1 MAEEGKELAL
11 KSINGAPDVVYPWPL
26 TVGKGNCR
34 GAEDEHDQAVEILD
48 SIRWVCEDQPELKEM
63 MGELLHSYNKTS
75 WESMNKLVSTF
86 NESVTKLL
94 ADEITK
100 EAATGRL
107 NERPTRK
114 MLKHIIQQVYNTAIA
129 DPNDLNN
136 YVAFTPEVYGETS
149 FDLINQMIDLISPIT
164 SEMKFIDLGSGVG
177 QVVLQVAA
185 LIDCK
190 LCVGIE
196 KASIPASRAVEMDRL
211 FQKWMLW
218 YGKKYS
224 PYLLHQGDFLHS
236 DHRKTISESTIVFVN
251 NFAFGPEVDH
261 QLKERFAD
269 LKDGARIVSSK
280 PFCPLNFRITERN
293 LSDIGT
299 IMHVSVMDPLKGS
312 VSWTDKPV
320 SYYLHQIDS
329 SKLERYFIRQQSHH
343 TRHGRRAH
351 NILDDRDQSS
361 NGSWNVSRDSRAS
374 SIEKELGFPEAD
386 SPATLPSTNSGDDS
400 DPTLGPKGKPRR
412 GRPNKKKFT
421 KKRTTPRPEP
431 RVAKVSQYLKSL
443 EVNMN
448 GTDPTPDT
456 SVTESGPTSRS
467 ETPPTEEQAD
477 SSTVASSR
485 PVRAAVVNAAA
496 ISEAQADILSRF
508 DSLGNTRKQGSKM
521 RGRGKYKHLNEGDR
535 LPRSLKTAPGLGK
548 KKLGLS
554 SLEELDMMHQASIN
568 QIQECNTTNEL
579 PTGCMD
585 EKLNVL
591 TPVEMTHEDIPLH
604 VYTADG
610 QQIPYGLHVLLESMK
625 KQYLK
630 MVTNMQTKEYADNIQ
645 DQIVAEKERKEQLTK
660 RVKQLENQIDNLIQD
675 SLGLLKARLREL
687 GITAGTPTEFI
698 EKAKGIVCSHNDLQK
713 KRGGL
718 ESEIRKLEMDQEAL
732 ITRKEKEILD
742 TVLAQRAGNN
752 QEVNIAEL
760 RNMVKG
766 EIKACLE
773 GKFPV
778 RSPSPLPKV
787 GSDVTLTKVPGERIL
802 ERTSDR
808 NHLEKQNSVEV
819 KKVEPVSLPKMEV
832 RLPGNGEAERE
843 ENGVPVSRSRSEN
856 SDSQLSF
863 ARNKALAAPRAN
875 EDYED
880 RFKQIIAS
888 ELAKPG
894 EKEPAKDVREI
905 NKMPLEI
912 NRATAKV
919 TLSPTKMKNRP
930 FGMEPSGSGIPQNA
944 IGPVQDLRN
953 SGLDPRSNFIP
964 SRRPPDPRA
973 DPRIDPRAELRQ
985 MDPRAFD
992 PRNQDPRHQDPRA
1005 MDPRLQDPRLQ
1016 ESRSVQDPRSV
1027 PDSRSMQQLP
1037 DSRSMHPLPDSRSL
1051 PRSMA
1056 SDPRL
1061 DQRGRPLDPR
1071 AMMENRPQDPRA
1083 IDPRMQDPRSLDPRM
1098 QDPRNLDPRSQD
1110 PRMMAEARPQDPRSQ
1125 DPRVIDPRTID
1136 PRKMDSRQPD
1146 PRAIDPRPQDPRAMD
1161 PRTPDPRAMDPR
1173 PPDQRSLDPR
1183 AQEPRAM
1190 VEQRS
1195 QEQRTADPRFQ
1206 DPRPVEPRT
1215 GHEPRPVE
1223 ARPTMDARLV
1233 SPHDPRAR
1241 PDSRGSNSG
1250 ANGAGSGSEGRSSE
1264 PKTVPLPRDNRSVV
1278 DHISSEIERSLLADR
1293 GPLPVTVTK
1302 PPTTETRP
1310 ATLTSV
1316 NVTSTTSSTNAL
1328 TMSSQHM
1335 INMSVERAIQNHQ
1348 TQSSA
1353 SRLSKIIEESVRKDG
1368 VPEKKSIYATNRPNP
1383 NPSPSNEVMEGLA
1396 CPRGTN
1402 SPGERKAL
1410 PGLPGSL
1417 PQVEG
1422 LAARF
1427 DSYFEKEKASTRNE
1441 GLAGRFSSPDIPN
1454 SRPTSTGSKSS
1465 LHTPD
1470 ITGEDSRKRPA
1481 SPLVSPPLSKKPA
1494 TSSSGD
1500 GSAPDE
1506 TRRWQDEISMGFDRL
1521 VAMASEV
1528 DKRRKSAENSPQ
1540 QSGSPRKGAADL
1552 RLNDASFD
1560 QNTLAAK
1567 FKAGLEQAG
1576 PPRPPPERRTA
1587 ETERNTASGSQ
1598 DKSQGPSPSF
1608 PGGNLP
1614 EHHFKKRYF
1623 NEEYQRQQQKET
1635 EQVRPGSQEQAMRQ
1649 QAGELQKR
1657 PDQRQMGPDQS
1668 RGQPPPGYDQRRP
1681 GMQDI
1686 RDPRYD
1692 QAMRAQYDQSRG
1704 SARPHQDQGP
1714 RPPHPD
1720 QSRQDPSRHLD
1731 AQRGGSQPVPDQGRH
1746 QDQRM
1751 YQDSRRGH
1759 YDQQRHPGPGDQRQL
1774 DPRSQH
1780 GADPRQR
1787 PQMYPGQGYPDR
1799 QTQRDYPERSD
1810 YPNPR
1815 QLPDQYRHRG
1825 PAPAGAQQGYPR
1837 HPYPDPQIM
1846 QAMYRHQ
1853 QMMYGNRPPPP
1864 PPNK

>member
-1 MAEEGKELAL
+1 MATEEGKELAL
-11 KSINGAPDVVYPWPL
+11 KSIAGAPDVVYPWPL

-48 SIRWVCEDQPELKEM
+48 SIRWVCEDHPELKDM

-75 WESMNKLVSTF
+75 WDSMNKLVTTF
-86 NESVTKLL
+86 NESITKLL
-94 ADEITK
+94 DDETTRDT
-100 EAATGRL
+100 ANARL
-107 NERPTRK
+107 NQRPTRK

-177 QVVLQVAA
+177 QVVLQVAS

-196 KASIPASRAVEMDRL
+196 KATIPATRAVEMDRL
-211 FQKWMLW
+211 FQKWMSW

-224 PYLLHQGDFLHS
+224 PYKLHQGDFLS
-236 DHRKTISESTIVFVN
+236 PDHRKTISESTIVFVN

-280 PFCPLNFRITERN
+280 PFCPLNFSDRRITERN

-351 NILDDRDQSS
+351 NILDDRDHSS

-374 SIEKELGFPEAD
+374 SMEKELGFPEAD

-448 GTDPTPDT
+448 GTDATPDT

-467 ETPPTEEQAD
+467 ETPPAEEQAD

-508 DSLGNTRKQGSKM
+508 DSLGNARRQNSKM

-548 KKLGLS
+548 KKNLAIS

-568 QIQECNTTNEL
+568 QIQECNSTTEL
-579 PTGCMD
+579 PSGCMD

-591 TPVEMTHEDIPLH
+591 TPVEMTHEEIPLH

-630 MVTNMQTKEYADNIQ
+630 MVTNMQTKEYSENIQ
-645 DQIVAEKERKEQLTK
+645 DQILKEKERKDQLTK

-718 ESEIRKLEMDQEAL
+718 EAEIKKLEMDQDAL

-760 RNMVKG
+760 RSMVKG
-766 EIKACLE
+766 EIKLCLE

-778 RSPSPLPKV
+778 RTPSPLPKV
-787 GSDVTLTKVPGERIL
+787 GSDVTLTKVPGEKVL
-802 ERTSDR
+802 ERSVDKAQ
-808 NHLEKQNSVEV
+808 LEKQNSVEV
-819 KKVEPVSLPKMEV
+819 KKVEPVSLPKMEL
-832 RLPGNGEAERE
+832 RLPGEIERDRE
-843 ENGVPVSRSRSEN
+843 ELAPTGGRPRSET
-856 SDSQLSF
+856 SDSQMSF

-894 EKEPAKDVREI
+894 ERAELVKDSREI
-905 NKMPLEI
+905 NKMPLEM
-912 NRATAKV
+912 NRAKV
-919 TLSPTKMKNRP
+919 TLSPTKIKNRP
-930 FGMEPSGSGIPQNA
+930 FGMEPSGSGFPQSGL
-944 IGPVQDLRN
+944 GPVQDLRH

-973 DPRIDPRAELRQ
+973 DPRVDPRADPRSDPRADPRADQRAIDPRG
-985 MDPRAFD
+985 FD
-992 PRNQDPRHQDPRA
+992 PRNQDRAMPDPRSVDSRLQ
-1005 MDPRLQDPRLQ
+1005 DPRLQDPRVVDP
-1016 ESRSVQDPRSV
+1016 RVQDPRSA

-1037 DSRSMHPLPDSRSL
+1037 DSRSL
-1051 PRSMA
+1051 PRNLP
-1056 SDPRL
+1056 SDPRM
-1061 DQRGRPLDPR
+1061 DRRGRPIDPR
-1071 AMMENRPQDPRA
+1071 AIMEMRPQDPRVL
-1083 IDPRMQDPRSLDPRM
+1083 DPRMQDPRSHDPRNVDPRL
-1098 QDPRNLDPRSQD
+1098 QDPRTIDPRDRSMDPRQHDARPIESRPSDPRVQDPRSMDPRSQD
-1110 PRMMAEARPQDPRSQ
+1110 PRSQDQRSIDPRFHDPRSVDPRSQ
-1125 DPRVIDPRTID
+1125 EVRASEPR
-1136 PRKMDSRQPD
+1136 MG
-1146 PRAIDPRPQDPRAMD
+1146 
-1161 PRTPDPRAMDPR
+1161 
-1173 PPDQRSLDPR
+1173 PDQR
-1183 AQEPRAM
+1183 Q
-1190 VEQRS
+1190 Q
-1195 QEQRTADPRFQ
+1195 
-1206 DPRPVEPRT
+1206 VEPRP
-1215 GHEPRPVE
+1215 GI
-1223 ARPTMDARLV
+1223 DARLV

-1241 PDSRGSNSG
+1241 PDSRGSNQG
-1250 ANGAGSGSEGRSSE
+1250 ANGPGSGTEGRSSE

-1278 DHISSEIERSLLADR
+1278 DHISSEIERSLMADR
-1293 GPLPVTVTK
+1293 GPLPVTVSK
-1302 PPTTETRP
+1302 VVPESRP
-1310 ATLTSV
+1310 ATLT
-1316 NVTSTTSSTNAL
+1316 NVSSTTSSTSAL
-1328 TMSSQHM
+1328 TMSSQHV

-1348 TQSSA
+1348 VQSSA

-1368 VPEKKSIYATNRPNP
+1368 VPDKKSIYATNRPNP
-1383 NPSPSNEVMEGLA
+1383 NPSPANEVMEGLA
-1396 CPRGTN
+1396 CPRVTN
-1402 SPGERKAL
+1402 SPGDRKA
-1410 PGLPGSL
+1410 LPGSL

-1427 DSYFEKEKASTRNE
+1427 DSYFEKEKASSRNE
-1441 GLAGRFSSPDIPN
+1441 GFAGRFSSPDIPN

-1481 SPLVSPPLSKKPA
+1481 SPLVSPSSKKPA

-1567 FKAGLEQAG
+1567 FKAGLMQAT
-1576 PPRPPPERRTA
+1576 PPPPPPPERPNVEA
-1587 ETERNTASGSQ
+1587 ERDRGAPSGSQ
-1598 DKSQGPSPSF
+1598 EKSQGPSPSF

-1635 EQVRPGSQEQAMRQ
+1635 ERDRPAQQEQGASRQ
-1649 QAGELQKR
+1649 TGEQQR
-1657 PDQRQMGPDQS
+1657 QMVPDQRQMLPDQS
-1668 RGQPPPGYDQRRP
+1668 RGPPPAGYDQRRP
-1681 GMQDI
+1681 GMPDMI
-1686 RDPRYD
+1686 DPRYD

-1704 SARPHQDQGP
+1704 GG
-1714 RPPHPD
+1714 RPPHPE
-1720 QSRQDPSRHLD
+1720 QSRQDPTRHHQD
-1731 AQRGGSQPVPDQGRH
+1731 AQRSTQPGSDQVRH
-1746 QDQRM
+1746 QDPRI
-1751 YQDSRRGH
+1751 YQDSRRGQ
-1759 YDQQRHPGPGDQRQL
+1759 YDQQRHAGPADQRHH
-1774 DPRSQH
+1774 DPRNQH
-1780 GADPRQR
+1780 GDARPR
-1787 PQMYPGQGYPDR
+1787 PQMYPGQGYPER
-1799 QTQRDYPERSD
+1799 PSQRDYPERND

-1815 QLPDQYRHRG
+1815 QLHPDQYRHRG
-1825 PAPAGAQQGYPR
+1825 PAPPGQQGYPG
-1837 HPYPDPQIM
+1837 HPYPNPQIM

-1853 QMMYGNRPPPP
+1853 QMMYGSNRPPPP
-1864 PPNK
+1864 PPNKQ

>member
-1 MAEEGKELAL
+1 MSEEKKELAL
-11 KSINGAPDVVYPWPL
+11 KSIAGAPDVVYPWPL

-48 SIRWVCEDQPELKEM
+48 SIRWVCEDQPELKDM

-75 WESMNKLVSTF
+75 WESMNKLVTTF
-86 NESVTKLL
+86 NESITKLL
-94 ADEITK
+94 SDENTRDT
-100 EAATGRL
+100 ATARL
-107 NERPTRK
+107 NQRPTRK

-196 KASIPASRAVEMDRL
+196 KATIPATRAVEMDRL

-224 PYLLHQGDFLHS
+224 PYKLHQGDFLQP

-361 NGSWNVSRDSRAS
+361 NGSWTVSRDSRAS

-467 ETPPTEEQAD
+467 ETPPVEEQAD

-496 ISEAQADILSRF
+496 ISEAQADILNRF
-508 DSLGNTRKQGSKM
+508 DSLGNARKQNRAM
-521 RGRGKYKHLNEGDR
+521 RGRGKYKHLNEGER
-535 LPRSLKTAPGLGK
+535 LPRSFKTAPGLGTK

-568 QIQECNTTNEL
+568 QIQECNTTEQL
-579 PTGCMD
+579 PTGCTD
-585 EKLNVL
+585 EKLAVL
-591 TPVEMTHEDIPLH
+591 TPVEMTHEEIPLH

-630 MVTNMQTKEYADNIQ
+630 MVTNMQSKEYAENIQ
-645 DQIVAEKERKEQLTK
+645 DQIVAERERKEQLTK

-718 ESEIRKLEMDQEAL
+718 EAEIRKLEQDQEAL

-773 GKFPV
+773 GKFPA

-787 GSDVTLTKVPGERIL
+787 GSDVTLTKVPGERVV
-802 ERTSDR
+802 ERAAER
-808 NHLEKQNSVEV
+808 AHLEKQNSVEV

-832 RLPGNGEAERE
+832 RLPGESE
-843 ENGVPVSRSRSEN
+843 ENGGVPLNRSRSEN
-856 SDSQLSF
+856 SDSVSF
-863 ARNKALAAPRAN
+863 GRNKALAAPRAN

-880 RFKQIIAS
+880 RFKKIIAS

-894 EKEPAKDVREI
+894 EKEPGKDGREI
-905 NKMPLEI
+905 NKMPLEM
-912 NRATAKV
+912 NRAKV
-919 TLSPTKMKNRP
+919 TLSPTKMKTRP
-930 FGMEPSGSGIPQNA
+930 FGMDPSGSGIPGSSM
-944 IGPVQDLRN
+944 GPVQDLRS

-964 SRRPPDPRA
+964 SRRPPDSRP
-973 DPRIDPRAELRQ
+973 DPRSELRQ
-985 MDPRAFD
+985 IDPRAFD

-1016 ESRSVQDPRSV
+1016 ESRVVQDPRSV
-1027 PDSRSMQQLP
+1027 PDSRPVQQQIP

-1056 SDPRL
+1056 GDPRM
-1061 DQRGRPLDPR
+1061 DPRGRQIDPR
-1071 AMMENRPQDPRA
+1071 VMMENRSQDPRA
-1083 IDPRMQDPRSLDPRM
+1083 LDPRM
-1098 QDPRNLDPRSQD
+1098 QDPRNLDPRSIEARSLHQD
-1110 PRMMAEARPQDPRSQ
+1110 PRSIDPRGPRALDIRPQDPRVVVDSRSQ
-1125 DPRVIDPRTID
+1125 DQRVMGPR
-1136 PRKMDSRQPD
+1136 S
-1146 PRAIDPRPQDPRAMD
+1146 
-1161 PRTPDPRAMDPR
+1161 
-1173 PPDQRSLDPR
+1173 
-1183 AQEPRAM
+1183 QEPRPM
-1190 VEQRS
+1190 
-1195 QEQRTADPRFQ
+1195 ADPRSHDQRFQ
-1206 DPRPVEPRT
+1206 DPRSVDQRA
-1215 GHEPRPVE
+1215 GHESRPQE
-1223 ARPTMDARLV
+1223 ARLPLDGRMV

-1241 PDSRGSNSG
+1241 PDSRGSNPG
-1250 ANGAGSGSEGRSSE
+1250 ASVPVPGSSDGRNSES
-1264 PKTVPLPRDNRSVV
+1264 KTIPLPRDNRSMM
-1278 DHISSEIERSLLADR
+1278 DNISSEIERSLMADR
-1293 GPLPVTVTK
+1293 GSVPVSASK
-1302 PPTTETRP
+1302 TTSETRP
-1310 ATLTSV
+1310 TTLTTV
-1316 NVTSTTSSTNAL
+1316 NVTSTTSSSAAL

-1348 TQSSA
+1348 SQSSA

-1402 SPGERKAL
+1402 SPSERKNLA
-1410 PGLPGSL
+1410 GAL

-1427 DSYFEKEKASTRNE
+1427 DSYFEKEKASSRSE

-1552 RLNDASFD
+1552 RLNDSSFD

-1576 PPRPPPERRTA
+1576 PARHPPDRRPA
-1587 ETERNTASGSQ
+1587 ETDRSGGSGGSQ
-1598 DKSQGPSPSF
+1598 EKPQGGPSPSF

-1635 EQVRPGSQEQAMRQ
+1635 EQGRPSSQEQNMRG
-1649 QAGELQKR
+1649 GEQQKR
-1657 PDQRQMGPDQS
+1657 TEQRQLGPDQG
-1668 RGQPPPGYDQRRP
+1668 RGVPSQGYEQRRS
-1681 GMQDI
+1681 GMQEL

-1692 QAMRAQYDQSRG
+1692 QAMRAQYDQARG
-1704 SARPHQDQGP
+1704 GARPHQDQ
-1714 RPPHPD
+1714 RQSHPD
-1720 QSRQDPSRHLD
+1720 QSRQDQARHIEH
-1731 AQRGGSQPVPDQGRH
+1731 QRGGSQQVPDQGRH

-1759 YDQQRHPGPGDQRQL
+1759 FDQQRH

-1780 GADPRQR
+1780 TDPRQR
-1787 PQMYPGQGYPDR
+1787 PQMYSGQGYQDR
-1799 QTQRDYPERSD
+1799 QGQREFSD
-1810 YPNPR
+1810 RNEYPNPR

-1825 PAPAGAQQGYPR
+1825 PAPSGQQGYPR
-1837 HPYPDPQIM
+1837 HPYPDPQMM

-1853 QMMYGNRPPPP
+1853 QQMMYANRPPPP
-1864 PPNK
+1864 PPSK

>member
-1 MAEEGKELAL
+1 MATEGKELAL
-11 KSINGAPDVVYPWPL
+11 KSIAGAPDVVYPWPL

-48 SIRWVCEDQPELKEM
+48 SIRWVCEDHPELKDM

-75 WESMNKLVSTF
+75 WESMNKLVTTF
-86 NESVTKLL
+86 NESITNLL
-94 ADEITK
+94 ADEKTRDT
-100 EAATGRL
+100 ANARL
-107 NERPTRK
+107 NQRPTRK

-177 QVVLQVAA
+177 QVVLQVAS

-196 KASIPASRAVEMDRL
+196 KASIPATRAVEMDRL
-211 FQKWMLW
+211 FQKWMSW

-224 PYLLHQGDFLHS
+224 PYKLHQGDFLAP

-361 NGSWNVSRDSRAS
+361 NGSWTVSRDSRAS

-448 GTDPTPDT
+448 GADPTPDT

-467 ETPPTEEQAD
+467 ETPPPEEQAD

-508 DSLGNTRKQGSKM
+508 DSLGNARRQNSKM

-548 KKLGLS
+548 KKALGVS

-568 QIQECNTTNEL
+568 QIQECNTTTEL
-579 PTGCMD
+579 PSGCMD

-591 TPVEMTHEDIPLH
+591 TPVEMTHEEIPLH

-630 MVTNMQTKEYADNIQ
+630 MVTNMQTKEYGENIQ
-645 DQIVAEKERKEQLTK
+645 DQILKEKERKEQLTK

-718 ESEIRKLEMDQEAL
+718 EAEIRKLEMDQEAL

-760 RNMVKG
+760 RSMVKG

-778 RSPSPLPKV
+778 RSTSPLPKV

-802 ERTSDR
+802 ERAPER
-808 NHLEKQNSVEV
+808 AQVEKQNAVEV
-819 KKVEPVSLPKMEV
+819 KKVDPVSLPKMEM
-832 RLPGNGEAERE
+832 RLPGDIEKE
-843 ENGVPVSRSRSEN
+843 EVVPPGGKTKSEN

-875 EDYED
+875 DDYED
-880 RFKQIIAS
+880 RFKKLITT

-894 EKEPAKDVREI
+894 EKEPPKDAREI
-905 NKMPLEI
+905 NKMPLEM
-912 NRATAKV
+912 NRAKV

-930 FGMEPSGSGIPQNA
+930 FGMEQPSGSGYPQSGV
-944 IGPVQDLRN
+944 GPVQDLRH

-964 SRRPPDPRA
+964 SRRPTDPRA
-973 DPRIDPRAELRQ
+973 DPRAEHRAVDPRG
-985 MDPRAFD
+985 FD
-992 PRNQDPRHQDPRA
+992 PRSQDRGVSDPRHQDPRA
-1005 MDPRLQDPRLQ
+1005 IDPRLQDPRLQ
-1016 ESRSVQDPRSV
+1016 DPRAVDPRVLDPRAVDPRVQDPRTL

-1037 DSRSMHPLPDSRSL
+1037 DSRTMHPLPDSRSL
-1051 PRSMA
+1051 QRGLP

-1061 DQRGRPLDPR
+1061 EQRGRPIDPR
-1071 AMMENRPQDPRA
+1071 ALMDNRP
-1083 IDPRMQDPRSLDPRM
+1083 QDPRSLDPRM
-1098 QDPRNLDPRSQD
+1098 QDPRSLDPRLQDPRALDPRS
-1110 PRMMAEARPQDPRSQ
+1110 ME
-1125 DPRVIDPRTID
+1125 
-1136 PRKMDSRQPD
+1136 
-1146 PRAIDPRPQDPRAMD
+1146 PRPQDPRAMQPRPSD
-1161 PRTPDPRAMDPR
+1161 PGVQDQRPMDPR
-1173 PPDQRSLDPR
+1173 
-1183 AQEPRAM
+1183 
-1190 VEQRS
+1190 S
-1195 QEQRTADPRFQ
+1195 QDPRFQ
-1206 DPRPVEPRT
+1206 DPRAVDPRSQEVRHPDSRPVLEQRVQ
-1215 GHEPRPVE
+1215 EPRPG
-1223 ARPTMDARLV
+1223 MDARLV
-1233 SPHDPRAR
+1233 SPQDPRAR
-1241 PDSRGSNSG
+1241 PDSRGSNAG
-1250 ANGAGSGSEGRSSE
+1250 ANGPGSGSEGRSSE

-1293 GPLPVTVTK
+1293 GPLPVPVSKPVTV
-1302 PPTTETRP
+1302 PVPVPEPRP
-1310 ATLTSV
+1310 ATLT

-1328 TMSSQHM
+1328 TMSSQHV

-1383 NPSPSNEVMEGLA
+1383 NPSPANEVMEGLA

-1402 SPGERKAL
+1402 SPGERK
-1410 PGLPGSL
+1410 PLPGSL

-1427 DSYFEKEKASTRNE
+1427 DSYFEKEKASSRNE
-1441 GLAGRFSSPDIPN
+1441 GFAGRFSSPDIPN

-1481 SPLVSPPLSKKPA
+1481 SPLVSPSSKKPA

-1567 FKAGLEQAG
+1567 FKAGLMQAG
-1576 PPRPPPERRTA
+1576 PPPPPPERGNTESERDRT
-1587 ETERNTASGSQ
+1587 TASGSQ
-1598 DKSQGPSPSF
+1598 DKTQGPSPSF

-1635 EQVRPGSQEQAMRQ
+1635 ERDRPAQQEQGARPGEQN
-1649 QAGELQKR
+1649 R
-1657 PDQRQMGPDQS
+1657 PDQRHMVPDQS
-1668 RGQPPPGYDQRRP
+1668 RGPPPAGYEQRRP
-1681 GMQDI
+1681 GMPDM
-1686 RDPRYD
+1686 RDQRYD

-1704 SARPHQDQGP
+1704 GGRPIQDQSV

-1720 QSRQDPSRHLD
+1720 QSRPDPSRQHQD
-1731 AQRGGSQPVPDQGRH
+1731 AQRGAHAGPEQGRH

-1759 YDQQRHPGPGDQRQL
+1759 YEQRHAVPVDQRHQ
-1774 DPRSQH
+1774 DPRNPH
-1780 GADPRQR
+1780 ADARPR

-1799 QTQRDYPERSD
+1799 TTQRDYPERND
-1810 YPNPR
+1810 YPNQR
-1815 QLPDQYRHRG
+1815 QLHPDQYRQRG
-1825 PAPAGAQQGYPR
+1825 PAPAGQQGYPG
-1837 HPYPDPQIM
+1837 HPYPNPQIM

>member
-1 MAEEGKELAL
+1 MTEEGKELAL
-11 KSINGAPDVVYPWPL
+11 KSVAGAPDVIYPWPL

-48 SIRWVCEDQPELKEM
+48 SIRWVCEDHPELKDM

-75 WESMNKLVSTF
+75 WESMNKLVTTF

-94 ADEITK
+94 SDEKTRDT
-100 EAATGRL
+100 ANARL
-107 NERPTRK
+107 NQRPTRK

-129 DPNDLNN
+129 DPNDLNQ

-185 LIDCK
+185 LIECK

-196 KASIPASRAVEMDRL
+196 KATIPATRAVEMDRL

-224 PYLLHQGDFLHS
+224 PYKLHQGDFLAS
-236 DHRKTISESTIVFVN
+236 EHRKTISESTIVFVN

-361 NGSWNVSRDSRAS
+361 NGSWTVSRDSRAS
-374 SIEKELGFPEAD
+374 SIEKDLGFPEAD

-400 DPTLGPKGKPRR
+400 DPSLGPRGRPRR

-467 ETPPTEEQAD
+467 ETPPPEEQAD
-477 SSTVASSR
+477 SATVASSR

-496 ISEAQADILSRF
+496 ISEAQADILNRF
-508 DSLGNTRKQGSKM
+508 DSLGNARRQNSKM

-535 LPRSLKTAPGLGK
+535 LPRSMKTAPGLGK
-548 KKLGLS
+548 KKSLGLS

-568 QIQECNTTNEL
+568 QIHECNTTSEL
-579 PTGCMD
+579 PSGCMD

-591 TPVEMTHEDIPLH
+591 TPVEMTHEEIPLH

-630 MVTNMQTKEYADNIQ
+630 MVTNMQSKEYSENIQ
-645 DQIVAEKERKEQLTK
+645 DQIVIERDRKEQLTK

-687 GITAGTPTEFI
+687 GISAGTPTEFI

-718 ESEIRKLEMDQEAL
+718 EAEIRKLEEDQEAL

-766 EIKACLE
+766 EIKACIE
-773 GKFPV
+773 GKLPI

-802 ERTSDR
+802 ERAAER
-808 NHLEKQNSVEV
+808 AQLEKNNSVEV
-819 KKVEPVSLPKMEV
+819 KKVESISLPKMEM
-832 RLPGNGEAERE
+832 RLPCSSEKDENVPNNGRT
-843 ENGVPVSRSRSEN
+843 RSEH
-856 SDSQLSF
+856 SDSHIF
-863 ARNKALAAPRAN
+863 FGRNKALAAPRAN
-875 EDYED
+875 DDYED
-880 RFKQIIAS
+880 RFKKIITS

-894 EKEPAKDVREI
+894 EKEHSKDNREI
-905 NKMPLEI
+905 NKMPLEM
-912 NRATAKV
+912 NRAKV
-919 TLSPTKMKNRP
+919 TLSPTKVKNRP
-930 FGMEPSGSGIPQNA
+930 ISHESGGPSH
-944 IGPVQDLRN
+944 VQSSMASTQDPRT
-953 SGLDPRSNFIP
+953 GLDPRSNFMP
-964 SRRPPDPRA
+964 SRRPLDHRA
-973 DPRIDPRAELRQ
+973 DPRAELRHVDPRHADLRHYDPRGTEARIQ
-985 MDPRAFD
+985 DQRMDSRSMDPRIVD
-992 PRNQDPRHQDPRA
+992 T
-1005 MDPRLQDPRLQ
+1005 RLGSDNRQVQQIPD
-1016 ESRSVQDPRSV
+1016 SRSLHSV
-1027 PDSRSMQQLP
+1027 PDSRSLN
-1037 DSRSMHPLPDSRSL
+1037 RNIL
-1051 PRSMA
+1051 
-1056 SDPRL
+1056 SDPRS
-1061 DQRGRPLDPR
+1061 DQRGRPIDPR
-1071 AMMENRPQDPRA
+1071 QLMESRLAESRGFDSRNMDGRMFESRNPEHRPADQRGIEVRPQDPRDHKP
-1083 IDPRMQDPRSLDPRM
+1083 IDTRSLDISRQDTRALDSRTSEIRTTESRHQEPRIVERA
-1098 QDPRNLDPRSQD
+1098 QDQRHEQRIIESRN
-1110 PRMMAEARPQDPRSQ
+1110 Q
-1125 DPRVIDPRTID
+1125 DPRVLETRSVDPRSVND
-1136 PRKMDSRQPD
+1136 L
-1146 PRAIDPRPQDPRAMD
+1146 RPN
-1161 PRTPDPRAMDPR
+1161 
-1173 PPDQRSLDPR
+1173 L
-1183 AQEPRAM
+1183 E
-1190 VEQRS
+1190 
-1195 QEQRTADPRFQ
+1195 
-1206 DPRPVEPRT
+1206 
-1215 GHEPRPVE
+1215 G
-1223 ARPTMDARLV
+1223 RLV
-1233 SPHDPRAR
+1233 SPHDARAGR
-1241 PDSRGSNSG
+1241 PDSRGSNPSG
-1250 ANGAGSGSEGRSSE
+1250 IGATSDARNLE
-1264 PKTVPLPRDNRSVV
+1264 PKNIPLPRDNRSVV

-1293 GPLPVTVTK
+1293 GPLPVSK
-1302 PPTTETRP
+1302 SLSESRP
-1310 ATLTSV
+1310 SV
-1316 NVTSTTSSTNAL
+1316 ASSVISTTTSNAL
-1328 TMSSQHM
+1328 TMSSQHV
-1335 INMSVERAIQNHQ
+1335 INMSVERAIQNHHS
-1348 TQSSA
+1348 QSSA
-1353 SRLSKIIEESVRKDG
+1353 SRLSKIIEDSVRKDG
-1368 VPEKKSIYATNRPNP
+1368 VAEKKSIYATSRTNQNP
-1383 NPSPSNEVMEGLA
+1383 NPSPANEVMEGLA

-1402 SPGERKAL
+1402 SPGERKS
-1410 PGLPGSL
+1410 GSL

-1427 DSYFEKEKASTRNE
+1427 DSYFEKEKASSRNE

-1470 ITGEDSRKRPA
+1470 ITNEDSRKRPG
-1481 SPLVSPPLSKKPA
+1481 SPIVSPPLSKKPA
-1494 TSSSGD
+1494 TSSSGE

-1540 QSGSPRKGAADL
+1540 QSGSPKKGAAEL

-1560 QNTLAAK
+1560 QNTLAEK
-1567 FKAGLEQAG
+1567 FKAGLMQAG
-1576 PPRPPPERRTA
+1576 PPPPPPDRRNNSNERDR
-1587 ETERNTASGSQ
+1587 ASSSGIQ
-1598 DKSQGPSPSF
+1598 DKAQGPSSSF

-1623 NEEYQRQQQKET
+1623 NEEYQRQQQRET
-1635 EQVRPGSQEQAMRQ
+1635 EQVRLMSQETPGNQAAEQPSRSDYRQQNSEQGRGPPGSNYDPRRAEQTR
-1649 QAGELQKR
+1649 
-1657 PDQRQMGPDQS
+1657 DQ
-1668 RGQPPPGYDQRRP
+1668 
-1681 GMQDI
+1681 
-1686 RDPRYD
+1686 RYD
-1692 QAMRAQYDQSRG
+1692 QAIRAQFEQSRG
-1704 SARPHQDQGP
+1704 GRPHHSEP
-1714 RPPHPD
+1714 SNRHLE
-1720 QSRQDPSRHLD
+1720 QSRQDPARIDGSRVPP
-1731 AQRGGSQPVPDQGRH
+1731 SQASNQGRH

-1751 YQDSRRGH
+1751 YQDSRRVH
-1759 YDQQRHPGPGDQRQL
+1759 YDQQRHVDQRHH

-1780 GADPRQR
+1780 LDTRQR
-1787 PQMYPGQGYPDR
+1787 PQMYPGQSF
-1799 QTQRDYPERSD
+1799 PERQAQKDYSD
-1810 YPNPR
+1810 RADYSSSR
-1815 QLPDQYRHRG
+1815 QHPDQYRHRG
-1825 PAPAGAQQGYPR
+1825 PPPSGQQGYPG
-1837 HPYPDPQIM
+1837 HPYQNPQIM

-1853 QMMYGNRPPPP
+1853 MMYGSRPPAP